1 MVSNRASVWAGRVR
15 ASAIVVSGIL
25 LGSALASAPILAGAA
40 AADTP
45 ATAAFASPGVC
56 ATSSPIPFT
65 LTVTVGSLTPL
76 RSLFVAVPSGYT
88 SVVAGGGAQLIT
100 YAGTDYL
107 AVTGL
112 DVSSGSVAVSFT
124 AVPPASGSAT
134 WIVEGE
140 TDAVG
145 APDGDVTSQNGD
157 DILPVPQPTT
167 TVYAGCKLAF
177 TAEPASTAL
186 SGGSAPI
193 SSIPGGS
200 YAAPVGVQV
209 EDGSGNPVPV
219 STPVALTLSAHAALT
234 GAGSTTSAT
243 GAATFDTLANGES
256 GLNLTLSAQAP
267 DYGSAVTAATST
279 EFTIYDSG
287 QTCTSGCS
295 TSPATGFTVTAGGS
309 GFLGASVNPFTL
321 SCSALRFGLYPGIAG
336 TTTLGF
342 NYTGAGTKTVQ
353 LFVAR
358 SLLTTLKAKLLALHY
373 LVCFTAP
380 APFRTIFGLNA
391 LRDPATSALLGQ
403 DYFTGLL
410 PDCEDAHDVPP
421 CVSGRTWTTAGLT
434 VTVLAPAGD
443 PFGR

>member
-1 MVSNRASVWAGRVR
+1 MVSSRASVWAGRVR
-15 ASAIVVSGIL
+15 ASAILVSGIL
-25 LGSALASAPILAGAA
+25 LGSALASAPILAGPA

-56 ATSSPIPFT
+56 ATSSPVPFT

-76 RSLFVAVPSGYT
+76 RSLFVAIPSGYT
-88 SVVAGGGAQLIT
+88 AVTPESPATLVT
-100 YAGTDYL
+100 YAGSDYL
-107 AVTGL
+107 AATGL
-112 DVSSGSVAVSFT
+112 DVASGSTTISFT

-140 TDAVG
+140 TDAAT
-145 APDGDVTSQNGD
+145 APDGDVASQNGD

-167 TVYAGCKLAF
+167 TVYAGCRLVF

-186 SGGSAPI
+186 NGGSAPI

-200 YAAPVGVQV
+200 YATPVGVQV

-219 STPVALTLSAHAALT
+219 ATPVALTLSAHAALS

-243 GAATFDTLANGES
+243 GAATFDALANGES
-256 GLNLTLSAQAP
+256 GLNLTLTAQAP
-267 DYGSAVTAATST
+267 GYGSAVAPATST
-279 EFTIYDSG
+279 QFTIFDSG

-295 TSPATGFTVTAGGS
+295 TSPATGFSVTAAGS

-342 NYTGAGTKTVQ
+342 SYTGDGTKTVQ

-380 APFRTIFGLNA
+380 VPFTTIFGLKA
-391 LRDPATSALLGQ
+391 ARDPSTSALLGQ

-421 CVSGRTWTTAGLT
+421 CVSSRTWTTAGLT
-434 VTVLAPAGD
+434 ITIVAPAGD